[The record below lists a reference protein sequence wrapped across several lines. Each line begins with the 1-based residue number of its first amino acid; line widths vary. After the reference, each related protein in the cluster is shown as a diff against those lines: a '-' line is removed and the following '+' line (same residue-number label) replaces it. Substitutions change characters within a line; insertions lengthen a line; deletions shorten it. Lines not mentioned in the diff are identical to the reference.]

1 MFSAIIFF
9 LVVAAACL
17 IGIVLIQNPKG
28 GGLGAGFSSGSA
40 NFLGGVQRATDVL
53 EKITW
58 GLFTTIVI
66 LCILS
71 VATLDKKVDASG
83 TLKNSEVMERAKE
96 NTPAPDFSLPPAGS
110 ALPAPSEEEA
120 GQP

>member
-40 NFLGGVQRATDVL
+40 NFLGGVQHATDVL

-58 GLFTTIVI
+58 GLFAAIAI
-66 LCILS
+66 LCIVS
-71 VATLDKKVDASG
+71 VGTLDKKVDATG

-96 NTPAPDFSLPPAGS
+96 NAPAPAPDLSLPPAGTS
-110 ALPAPSEEEA
+110 APAEEGG